1 MGNESILSRLPV
13 LRLLLPMVAGIVL
26 FRFCSN
32 LLLPFVLLAL
42 MVMCLLVAMRLKSR
56 DAARRLMMRRY
67 RLMPL
72 WLAMIAVGWLASW
85 LVEPVRLDLNS
96 VRGKT
101 ACARIETIKYNEQSM
116 LMQVKLLNADGSDA
130 WVRASHIQLSTRG
143 CDYSLVAGNLIAFV
157 LKLEEVQNMGNPD
170 EMDYAQHLHDKGI
183 IYRQHIDVGSVAKVG
198 DSPTLLT
205 RAFSL
210 RQDLQHRVLNSQLG
224 PESQGLI
231 IAMLLGND
239 DFIEPWVRDSFAQS
253 GIAHV
258 LALSGLHV
266 AVITL
271 IIWFLLFPLD
281 YAGGKKPRLVLT
293 LLILIAY
300 DVLTGM
306 SPSVIR
312 STVMIA
318 FVFCSFLFY
327 RKSTPLN
334 SVAAAALAILV
345 FAPNSLF
352 SVGFQLSFITVTLL
366 IVFYQVFDLKFP
378 SNRFLKYLCTTL
390 VTSAVAMLSTMVL
403 TAYYF
408 NTTSM
413 VAVFTNVLI
422 LPLVPVIMVLGA
434 VALILLA
441 MGGGLGQLAAIIDG
455 ISDATQSI
463 AGAMSSLS
471 LAGNNVYVTWMAVV
485 MYYAILI
492 MLGMWV
498 YRRNARWLLAAGATL
513 VVGLACSLV
522 QDFMT
527 PRRGLVVFNAFNST
541 PIFYFNGN
549 QAMLWVPDVENDYD
563 IDNFKRWNRAFLAHY
578 HIDSIMMV
586 DSLKCELP
594 GAVVDPPYANFMGTG
609 ILTAGKGKW
618 KNYTREDTVALRFDV
633 ALVTKGFHSQI
644 SRLKEL
650 IDCDTIVLSGGMY
663 DEDNVTLDNECKS
676 SGIPFYNIKKSGAYQ
691 KYY

>member
-1 MGNESILSRLPV
+1 MLRKNEMGNESILSRLPV
-13 LRLLLPMVAGIVL
+13 LRLLLPMVAGIIL
-26 FRFCSN
+26 FRLSSN

-85 LVEPVRLDLNS
+85 LTEPVRFDLNS

-130 WVRASHIQLSTRG
+130 WVRGSHIQLSTRG
-143 CDYSLVAGNLIAFV
+143 CDYGLEAGNLIAFV

-239 DFIEPWVRDSFAQS
+239 NFIEPWVRDSFAQS

-293 LLILIAY
+293 LLILMP
-300 DVLTGM
+300 V
-306 SPSVIR
+306 
-312 STVMIA
+312 ST
-318 FVFCSFLFY
+318 S
-327 RKSTPLN
+327 
-334 SVAAAALAILV
+334 
-345 FAPNSLF
+345 
-352 SVGFQLSFITVTLL
+352 
-366 IVFYQVFDLKFP
+366 
-378 SNRFLKYLCTTL
+378 
-390 VTSAVAMLSTMVL
+390 
-403 TAYYF
+403 
-408 NTTSM
+408 
-413 VAVFTNVLI
+413 
-422 LPLVPVIMVLGA
+422 
-434 VALILLA
+434 
-441 MGGGLGQLAAIIDG
+441 
-455 ISDATQSI
+455 
-463 AGAMSSLS
+463 
-471 LAGNNVYVTWMAVV
+471 
-485 MYYAILI
+485 
-492 MLGMWV
+492 
-498 YRRNARWLLAAGATL
+498 
-513 VVGLACSLV
+513 
-522 QDFMT
+522 
-527 PRRGLVVFNAFNST
+527 
-541 PIFYFNGN
+541 
-549 QAMLWVPDVENDYD
+549 
-563 IDNFKRWNRAFLAHY
+563 
-578 HIDSIMMV
+578 
-586 DSLKCELP
+586 
-594 GAVVDPPYANFMGTG
+594 
-609 ILTAGKGKW
+609 
-618 KNYTREDTVALRFDV
+618 
-633 ALVTKGFHSQI
+633 
-644 SRLKEL
+644 
-650 IDCDTIVLSGGMY
+650 
-663 DEDNVTLDNECKS
+663 
-676 SGIPFYNIKKSGAYQ
+676 
-691 KYY
+691 